1 MNKLIIDRFEG
12 SYAVCEWNDK
22 SLVTIPK
29 YKLPLNC
36 KEGDFLILDSQGM
49 YQKDTET
56 TQVSESRIKEKMN
69 RLFE

>member
-12 SYAVCEWNDK
+12 NYAVCEWNDK
-22 SLVTIPK
+22 SLVNVPK

-36 KEGDFLILDSQGM
+36 KEGDILILDSQGM
-49 YQKDTET
+49 YQNDTET
-56 TQVSESRIKEKMN
+56 TLNSESRIKEKMN